1 MFFIYKLLVIVFIIF
16 SPITF
21 VFRIFLGKEDPDRFL
36 EKFSIYKKKVKIHE
50 TVWFHGASVG
60 EILSIIPIIN
70 ILEKNVKVKKI
81 LITSSTVSSAS
92 IISNYN
98 FKKTKH
104 VYFPIDSDFFINKFI
119 KTWKPKVVFFID
131 SEIWPNFIKNLY
143 RKNIPIILLNGRI
156 TAKSFNRWMT
166 FKSFAKEIFSKI
178 NISLPQ
184 NLQSAK
190 YLKRLGAKNIKIA
203 GNLKYF
209 GEPKKIIDNKI
220 KVLFKNR
227 VIFCAASTHFDEENK
242 IAKAH
247 IDLKNSIPN
256 LLTVIIPRHTHRSK
270 SIMSDLNNFGL
281 KFVSRKTKL
290 KINKDTDIYLVDTYG
305 EALKFYALSKV
316 SFIGGSLINHGGQNP
331 LEPARLGNFIL
342 HGPHIN
348 NFYEVY
354 TYLSK
359 FKNSFKINDE
369 KSIKKIVLKKI
380 NFKQKLKI
388 KRKLYRLGNLIL
400 KNNLKYINKFI

>member
-60 EILSIIPIIN
+60 EILSII
-70 ILEKNVKVKKI
+70 
-81 LITSSTVSSAS
+81 STS

-156 TAKSFNRWMT
+156 TAKSFNRWMI

-190 YLKRLGAKNIKIA
+190 YLRPLQHPLDSIRIFFYPSWQLLIMFDQMVQVC
-203 GNLKYF
+203 LK
-209 GEPKKIIDNKI
+209 D
-220 KVLFKNR
+220 
-227 VIFCAASTHFDEENK
+227 
-242 IAKAH
+242 
-247 IDLKNSIPN
+247 
-256 LLTVIIPRHTHRSK
+256 
-270 SIMSDLNNFGL
+270 
-281 KFVSRKTKL
+281 
-290 KINKDTDIYLVDTYG
+290 
-305 EALKFYALSKV
+305 
-316 SFIGGSLINHGGQNP
+316 
-331 LEPARLGNFIL
+331 
-342 HGPHIN
+342 
-348 NFYEVY
+348 
-354 TYLSK
+354 
-359 FKNSFKINDE
+359 
-369 KSIKKIVLKKI
+369 
-380 NFKQKLKI
+380 
-388 KRKLYRLGNLIL
+388 
-400 KNNLKYINKFI
+400 